1 MAIVSRADAFHGST
15 AGLVIGMLGCVH
27 GGLGIVQAVQNTLST
42 STSASASAR
51 TPGQLNRGHERHPV
65 TGATRTGFRH
75 APPGRPPAVEF
86 VTGQRPALR
95 RSLLRAA
102 RRDAPVTAESAW
114 RSAFAVRVD
123 GLRRLA
129 ASARRWT
136 TARVSGR
143 AMVSSSHR
151 RRRLEKKAHMP
162 NGPFVIL
169 VRSPALPALLPAE
182 PVENKQSEPVH
193 DGQLG
198 AMPAAAVV
206 VNPTKLDDEESFRK
220 SVRRVMDDHGW
231 DEPLWL
237 ETTAEDPGR
246 GQAESAV
253 SAGVDLVL
261 ACGGDGTVTACAEGV
276 ADTGVPLAII
286 PMGTGNL
293 LARNVGLPTGL
304 DEALAVALDG
314 VQQPIDAGRVNGT
327 MFVVMAG
334 LGLDAQMLD
343 GTSEPLKKRLGW
355 LAYAISAARHLGDRP
370 VRVTVSADGGRRR
383 RMRASM
389 LIVGNVGWLRGGL
402 PLLPDARP
410 DDGMLDAV
418 VLIAGGLTGWLATAA
433 AIALRRP
440 ARDRIYRVQF
450 TELQVSLDQE
460 QPWEL
465 DGEVMG
471 SSRQLTVVAQPGA
484 LLLRMPPESA

>member
-1 MAIVSRADAFHGST
+1 MMETAVSRAA
-15 AGLVIGMLGCVH
+15 I
-27 GGLGIVQAVQNTLST
+27 
-42 STSASASAR
+42 
-51 TPGQLNRGHERHPV
+51 
-65 TGATRTGFRH
+65 
-75 APPGRPPAVEF
+75 
-86 VTGQRPALR
+86 
-95 RSLLRAA
+95 
-102 RRDAPVTAESAW
+102 
-114 RSAFAVRVD
+114 
-123 GLRRLA
+123 
-129 ASARRWT
+129 
-136 TARVSGR
+136 
-143 AMVSSSHR
+143 
-151 RRRLEKKAHMP
+151 
-162 NGPFVIL
+162 
-169 VRSPALPALLPAE
+169 
-182 PVENKQSEPVH
+182 
-193 DGQLG
+193 
-198 AMPAAAVV
+198 V
-206 VNPTKLDDEESFRK
+206 VNPTKVDDDEAFRK
-220 SVRRVMDDHGW
+220 SVRRAMDDHGW

-253 SAGVDLVL
+253 SAGVELVL

-276 ADTGVPLAII
+276 TGTGVPLAII

-293 LARNVGLPTGL
+293 LARNLGLPMGL
-304 DEALAVALDG
+304 DEALEVALG
-314 VQQPIDAGRVNGT
+314 SVQQPVDAGRVNGT

-370 VRVTVSADGGRRR
+370 MRVTVSADGGRRR

-418 VLIAGGLTGWLATAA
+418 VLIAGGLAGWLATAA
-433 AIALRRP
+433 AIALRRQ

-450 TELQVSLDQE
+450 TELQVTLDQE

-471 SSRQLTVVAQPGA
+471 STRQLTVVAQPGA
-484 LLLRMPPESA
+484 LLLRMPPESV